1 MAVHFCYLFVVC
13 LIIVS
18 LLGTCEAFHSIPHM
32 RAVKATRFSK
42 PLKMSSLDNALG
54 MLPLCE
60 EAAAAGSKYI
70 GFAASSKTTT
80 MNDPT
85 AGMSPEE
92 IVNYISNV
100 GGGMCG
106 YPDWARSA
114 IGVGLNLSLITFGIA
129 TVSYGMF
136 LTATKETTNLN
147 TSVYLCHVNVF
158 NF

>member
-1 MAVHFCYLFVVC
+1 
-13 LIIVS
+13 
-18 LLGTCEAFHSIPHM
+18 M

>member
-1 MAVHFCYLFVVC
+1 MAVYFCYLFVIC

-18 LLGTCEAFHSIPHM
+18 LLGTCDAFHSIPHM
-32 RAVKATRFSK
+32 RAVRATRFSK
-42 PLKMSSLDNALG
+42 PLKMSYLDNALG
-54 MLPLCE
+54 MIPLCE
-60 EAAAAGSKYI
+60 GAASKYI
-70 GFAASSKTTT
+70 GFSATSKTTT

-136 LTATKETTNLN
+136 LIAIEET
-147 TSVYLCHVNVF
+147 SHIDISI
-158 NF
+158 